1 MYHFASTG
9 LPLFRTPWAAHAGR
23 KLVSSNESETEAP
36 YLSDITQ
43 KRGERLLLVVPL
55 WCLYKGVTCG
65 VNPLSPSFNRVLDIN
80 IRNLGLTGYIPTSIA
95 SFNLLTSFDVG
106 QNAIRETI
114 PSSIV
119 TLTALQKL
127 SLDYNVLTGTIP
139 SRMFQLTSLTS
150 LSLNSNYLTMGSAST
165 VEIST
170 FATATR
176 GGLVNLTAN
185 CLAYQSTV
193 TATHCR
199 QKPTSRKSCL
209 TSIFLILGSVRNS
222 LNHQRLIEM
231 CIFSLTPQITSTLL

>member
-1 MYHFASTG
+1 
-9 LPLFRTPWAAHAGR
+9 
-23 KLVSSNESETEAP
+23 LVSNNESETEAP
-36 YLSDITQ
+36 HLSDITQ

-65 VNPLSPSFNRVLDIN
+65 MNPLSPSFNRVLDIN
-80 IRNLGLTGYIPTSIA
+80 IRNLGLTGYLPTSIS
-95 SFNLLTSFDVG
+95 SFNLLTSLDVG

-114 PSSIV
+114 PHTIT
-119 TLTALQKL
+119 TLTALHEL

-139 SRMFQLTSLTS
+139 SSMFHLTSLTS

-165 VEIST
+165 VAIST

-176 GGLVNLTAN
+176 SGLLNLTAN

-199 QKPTSRKSCL
+199 PKPSSGKSCL
-209 TSIFLILGSVRNS
+209 ISI
-222 LNHQRLIEM
+222 
-231 CIFSLTPQITSTLL
+231 